1 MANVRISGVLMD
13 QDGQHIV
20 IALQKIYGIGN
31 TRAKLV
37 CEVSETKPSTKI
49 KDLDEKQLAS
59 IRKFINEEY
68 VVEGDLRR
76 EVALNIKSLM
86 DLGCYRGRRHRMSLP
101 VRGQKTKTN
110 AKTCKRGRRNK
121 NKGN

>member
-13 QDGQHIV
+13 QDGQQIV

-37 CEVSETKPSTKI
+37 CKLSQTSPSTKI
-49 KDLDEKQLAS
+49 KELAEAQLAS
-59 IRKFINEEY
+59 IRKIINDEY
-68 VVEGDLRR
+68 IVEGDLRR
-76 EVALNIKSLM
+76 EVALNIKALM
-86 DLGCYRGRRHRMSLP
+86 DLGCYRGRRHRLSLP
-101 VRGQKTKTN
+101 VNGQNTKNN
-110 AKTCKRGRRNK
+110 AQTRKRGRRNK